1 MKVFSIFCVSQNF
14 LYEQKYILNAGSN
27 FEMTSSFI
35 NVTFVFKDILTKDI
49 SGYIS
54 HIINTAAKA

>member
-35 NVTFVFKDILTKDI
+35 NVTFVGTD
-49 SGYIS
+49 
-54 HIINTAAKA
+54 